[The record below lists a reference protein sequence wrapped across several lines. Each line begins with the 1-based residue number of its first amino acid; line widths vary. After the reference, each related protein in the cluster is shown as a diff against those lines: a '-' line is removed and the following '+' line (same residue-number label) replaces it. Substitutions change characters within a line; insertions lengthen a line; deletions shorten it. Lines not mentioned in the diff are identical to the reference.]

1 MKVGKN
7 KARGDRRMA
16 RSGGTGSRRDSASDA
31 RAPAGPDARAPA
43 ALWLYGTHAVLA
55 ALANQARRCRRLLL
69 TRDSRR
75 ALGERIETAWAAGDH
90 GAQAP
95 PFEIVARAKIDAL
108 LPPGVVHQ
116 GLALQ
121 TEPLPADMPVWLTA
135 EPAPRD
141 AVLVV
146 LDRVSD
152 PRNLGAVLR
161 AAAAFG
167 ARGVIVPDRHA
178 PAASGTVAKAAS
190 GALEEIPLFRVA
202 NISRTLEALKAR
214 GFWCVGLDGAAEQSL
229 ATAALSGRV
238 ALVLGAEG
246 AGLRRLTRAR
256 CDLLVRIPIHGR
268 MVDSLNLST
277 AAAVALYEIAGR
289 R

>member
-1 MKVGKN
+1 MGVGKN
-7 KARGDRRMA
+7 KARGGWRTA
-16 RSGGTGSRRDSASDA
+16 RAGTAGSRRDSDVDT
-31 RAPAGPDARAPA
+31 RAP

-55 ALANQARRCRRLLL
+55 ALANPARRCRRLLL

-75 ALGERIETAWAAGDH
+75 AQGDRIETAWAAGDREE
-90 GAQAP
+90 GVVP
-95 PFEIVARAKIDAL
+95 TEIVARAAIDAV
-108 LPPGVVHQ
+108 LPPHVVHQ

-121 TEPLPADMPVWLTA
+121 TAPLPAEKPAWLA
-135 EPAPRD
+135 AGRAPEEAPED

-178 PAASGTVAKAAS
+178 PAASGAVAKAAS
-190 GALEEIPLFRVA
+190 GALEEVPLLRVA
-202 NISRTLEALKAR
+202 NVSRTLETLKER
-214 GFWCVGLDGAAEQSL
+214 GFWCVGLDGAATQSL
-229 ATAALSGRV
+229 AAAALSGRL

-256 CDLLVRIPIHGR
+256 CDVLVRIPLRGR
-268 MVDSLNLST
+268 TVDSLNLST

-289 R
+289 P

>member
-1 MKVGKN
+1 MGVGKN
-7 KARGDRRMA
+7 KARGGRRTGRTA
-16 RSGGTGSRRDSASDA
+16 SAGTAGSRRDSVLDG
-31 RAPAGPDARAPA
+31 RAP

-55 ALANQARRCRRLLL
+55 ALANPARRCRRLLL

-75 ALGERIETAWAAGDH
+75 SLGDRIEAACAGR
-90 GAQAP
+90 GKKMRAVP
-95 PFEIVARAKIDAL
+95 TEIVARADIDAR
-108 LPPGVVHQ
+108 LPADVVHQ
-116 GLALQ
+116 GIALQ
-121 TEPLPADMPVWLTA
+121 TEPLPAEKPAWLTSTSVP
-135 EPAPRD
+135 ED
-141 AVLVV
+141 AVVVV

-178 PAASGTVAKAAS
+178 PTASCAVAKAAS
-190 GALEEIPLFRVA
+190 GALEEVPLLRVA
-202 NISRTLEALKAR
+202 NVSRTLETLKER

-229 ATAALSGRV
+229 AAATLSGRL

-256 CDLLVRIPIHGR
+256 CDLLVRIPLRGR
-268 MVDSLNLST
+268 TVDSLNLST

-289 R
+289 K